1 MGKLQAHEERVN
13 KIQEDMG
20 KQPFFQ
26 SKMVLDIHKRVEDVD
41 KTKKKTNLEKE
52 VMTASTSQS
61 VDRIKQTS

>member
-41 KTKKKTNLEKE
+41 KTKKETNLEKE